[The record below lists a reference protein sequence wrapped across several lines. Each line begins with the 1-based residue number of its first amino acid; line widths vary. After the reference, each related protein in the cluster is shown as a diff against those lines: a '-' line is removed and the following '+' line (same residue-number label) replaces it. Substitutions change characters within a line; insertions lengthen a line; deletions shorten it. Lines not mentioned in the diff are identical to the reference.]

1 MLFLLFFWIKI
12 LDDYGIRFF
21 GIKISL
27 KEFNAYKKRF
37 YNFSGPLFI
46 YSLVALVCDVGDRW
60 ILQVYGGSIEQ
71 GYFGFAL
78 RIASICFIFTS
89 AMTPLILRE
98 FSVEFKNKNL
108 INIANLFKKN
118 IPLLYFVGAYFCLFF
133 SFNYIYIIELI
144 GGDDF
149 MLGKTAFV
157 LMTFYPIQQTYGQLS
172 NSLFYA
178 TNQTKLYRNIAVF
191 TSLIGLLTTFILIGP
206 KYLGGLNLGS
216 TGLAIKKLLI
226 QFIGVSLAL
235 YFNLKYLKLSLIKF
249 FGHKILVVVLL
260 SLFSFISSQSMSLIF
275 ENKTLVFIFSGVT
288 YTFFVLCLIYFYPRI
303 IVRSKKEL
311 KLFLN
316 SLIK

>member
-1 MLFLLFFWIKI
+1 
-12 LDDYGIRFF
+12 
-21 GIKISL
+21 
-27 KEFNAYKKRF
+27 
-37 YNFSGPLFI
+37 
-46 YSLVALVCDVGDRW
+46 
-60 ILQVYGGSIEQ
+60 
-71 GYFGFAL
+71 
-78 RIASICFIFTS
+78 
-89 AMTPLILRE
+89 
-98 FSVEFKNKNL
+98 
-108 INIANLFKKN
+108 
-118 IPLLYFVGAYFCLFF
+118 
-133 SFNYIYIIELI
+133 
-144 GGDDF
+144 